1 MKRAQTKTKYRYA
14 HNKRQ
19 DKSAA
24 QLRST
29 SRNPTMSGQNI
40 DPLLLSL
47 LEASIKLHLLLLKKA
62 YQVSNKIISV
72 VQVDYASYQ
81 PARTETMNKI
91 VKRMC

>member
-1 MKRAQTKTKYRYA
+1 
-14 HNKRQ
+14 
-19 DKSAA
+19 
-24 QLRST
+24 
-29 SRNPTMSGQNI
+29 MSGRNI

-81 PARTETMNKI
+81 PARAETMNKI